1 MDYLRLIP
9 EQASTIAPQIDVLI
23 WAYTAISAF
32 FTFAIAATIVIF
44 TIRYHKTNEN
54 VNREMSHEGHMAIEI
69 TWSVL
74 PTIAALFFFAW
85 SAYIYHEAMDIPE
98 GSTEIN
104 VIAKRWMWKTQHP
117 NGRREVNTLHIP
129 RDQPIKLTMISQD
142 VIHDFFIPAFRVKR
156 DVLPGR
162 YTQMWFE
169 PTKTGTYDFY
179 CNEFCGT
186 EHARMIGKIH
196 VMEPEEYEKWLNEG
210 NVRMAGG
217 GGSPEVV
224 GERLFTSLGC
234 NGCHAA
240 GSAQRGPNLAGK
252 FGAEEKLEGGD
263 VITVDED
270 YIRESILNP
279 TAKVVAGY
287 PKLMPTYKGQVR
299 EEDIANL
306 IAYIKSL
313 QSSES

>member
-9 EQASTIAPQIDVLI
+9 EQASTIAPQIDILI
-23 WAYTAISAF
+23 WAYTAVSAF
-32 FTFAIAATIVIF
+32 FTFAIAIIIVAF
-44 TIRYHKTNEN
+44 TIRYHKSRD
-54 VNREMSHEGHMAIEI
+54 VNREMGHGGHTAIEI

-85 SAYIYHEAMDIPE
+85 SAYVYYQAVTIPE
-98 GSTEIN
+98 GATEIN

-117 NGRREVNTLHIP
+117 NGRREVNTLHVP
-129 RDQPIKLTMISQD
+129 LDQPIKLTMISQD
-142 VIHDFFIPAFRVKR
+142 VIHDMFIPAFRVKK

-162 YTQMWFE
+162 YTQLWFQA
-169 PTKTGTYDFY
+169 TKAGEYDFY

-186 EHARMIGKIH
+186 EHSRMIGKVH
-196 VMEPEEYEKWLNEG
+196 VMEPEDYERWLNEG
-210 NVRMAGG
+210 NLRVAAAS
-217 GGSPEVV
+217 SPEAA
-224 GERLFTSLGC
+224 GERLFGSLGC
-234 NGCHAA
+234 VGCHAA
-240 GSAQRGPNLAGK
+240 GASQRGPALHGK
-252 FGAEEKLEGGD
+252 FGKEEKLEGGD
-263 VITVDED
+263 AVTFDED

-313 QSSES
+313 ESAES